1 MKRAMFGALI
11 GENRLMRTYDS
22 LGWSSWGWTPVIGLD
37 VSGVREVIATFG
49 YNIIALCELFNGNE
63 AIYHSPDNGEH
74 WTKVLEVTD
83 IYDITSVGFNWTLA
97 STSAGWYS
105 SLKAG
110 SSWSL
115 VAAAGEGVPVGKSVV
130 WVAPNHLFTHTGSE
144 IWLSEDKAANWAQ
157 VCDLTAFSG
166 YSAAHTSLN
175 SIDGYYGRVI
185 ATCGR
190 SLVETL
196 DLGDSF
202 AAINLSAKVRAWA
215 LISAEEP
222 IWRQVVFWDALTQ
235 SNPLTGRWM
244 ISAALSKSNII
255 RTFIDRGASTGILS
269 PIVDMA
275 LSQRHRLNAS
285 IARRMGQ
292 DRTDISLMITGDRR
306 IDGEL
311 RHAATV
317 SSDGITFSDML
328 GGSTGTVAIASTAN
342 RDRAYAALSAAQRR
356 LL

>member
-83 IYDITSVGFNWTLA
+83 IYDITSVGYNWTLA

-110 SSWSL
+110 SSWNL

-130 WVAPNHLFTHTGSE
+130 WVAPDHLFAHTGSE
-144 IWLSEDKAANWAQ
+144 IWLSEDKAATWSP

-166 YSAAHTSLN
+166 HSTAHTSLN
-175 SIDGYYGRVI
+175 SIDGYYGRII

-190 SLVETL
+190 SLVETT
-196 DLGDSF
+196 DLGDTF
-202 AAINLSAKVRAWA
+202 AAINLSAKVRAWS
-215 LISAEEP
+215 LISAQDP
-222 IWRQVVFWDALTQ
+222 IWRQVVFWDVLSPADPET
-235 SNPLTGRWM
+235 SRWM
-244 ISAALSKSNII
+244 VSAVLSESNII
-255 RTFIDRGASTGILS
+255 RTFVNRGTGTFS
-269 PIVDMA
+269 PAVDMA
-275 LSQRHRLNAS
+275 LSQRHRLNATVT
-285 IARRMGQ
+285 RRAGA
-292 DRTDISLMITGDRR
+292 DITETNLMITGDRR
-306 IDGEL
+306 INGEL
-311 RHAATV
+311 RHAVTV
-317 SSDGITFSDML
+317 SEDGIDFIDAL
-328 GGSTGTVAIASTAN
+328 GGSTNALATKTTSN
-342 RDRAYAALSAAQRR
+342 LDRAHAALSAAYRR
-356 LL
+356 L

>member
-83 IYDITSVGFNWTLA
+83 IYDITSVGYNWTLA

-130 WVAPNHLFTHTGSE
+130 WVSPNHLFTHTGPE
-144 IWLSEDKAANWAQ
+144 IWLSEDKAVTWTQ
-157 VCDLTAFSG
+157 VCDLTAIPG
-166 YSAAHTSLN
+166 YRAQDNLH
-175 SIDGYYGRVI
+175 SIDGYCGRIV
-185 ATCGR
+185 ATCGEA
-190 SLVETL
+190 LVETL
-196 DLGDSF
+196 DLGETW
-202 AAINLSAKVRAWA
+202 AAVNLSTKVRAWP

-222 IWRQVVFWDALTQ
+222 IWRQVVFWGVLTPT
-235 SNPLTGRWM
+235 SPSTSRWM
-244 ISAALSKSNII
+244 ISATLSKSNII
-255 RTFIDRGASTGILS
+255 RTFVDRGLGTGILS
-269 PIVDMA
+269 PVVDMA
-275 LSQRHRLNAS
+275 LSQRHRLNATV
-285 IARRMGQ
+285 ARRAGA
-292 DRTDISLMITGDRR
+292 DLTEVSLAISGDRR
-306 IDGEL
+306 INGEL
-311 RHAATV
+311 HHAATV
-317 SSDGITFSDML
+317 SSDGTSFQDVL
-328 GGSTGTVAIASTAN
+328 GGSTNVIARPTTAN
-342 RDRAYAALSAAQRR
+342 LDRAHAALSAAFRR
-356 LL
+356 L

>member
-83 IYDITSVGFNWTLA
+83 IYDITSVGYNWTLA

-110 SSWSL
+110 SSWNL

-130 WVAPNHLFTHTGSE
+130 WVAPDHLFAHTGSE
-144 IWLSEDKAANWAQ
+144 IWLSEDKAATWSP

-166 YSAAHTSLN
+166 YTEAQTTLN
-175 SIDGYYGRVI
+175 SIDGYYGRII

-190 SLVETL
+190 SLVETT
-196 DLGDSF
+196 DLGDNF
-202 AAINLSAKVRAWA
+202 AAIDLAANVRAWS
-215 LISAEEP
+215 LISAQDP
-222 IWRQVVFWDALTQ
+222 IWRQVVFWDVLTPADPET
-235 SNPLTGRWM
+235 SRWM
-244 ISAALSKSNII
+244 VSATVSSKDLI
-255 RTFIDRGASTGILS
+255 RTFVNRGTGTFS
-269 PIVDMA
+269 PVVDMA
-275 LSQRHRLNAS
+275 LSQRHRLNAVIS
-285 IARRMGQ
+285 RRAGQ
-292 DRTDISLMITGDRR
+292 DLTDIALSISGDRR
-306 IDGEL
+306 INGEL
-311 RHAATV
+311 RHAMTI
-317 SSDGITFSDML
+317 SNDGVAFTDVL
-328 GGSTGTVAIASTAN
+328 GGATNSLARVSCAP
-342 RDRAYAALSAAQRR
+342 RDRAMATLAEMRR
-356 LL
+356 L